1 MSSYNENLHSG
12 VVSSLSAQELDLQNV
27 EAKLEASMLSLYYAQ
42 GARITTAEELEI
54 TTAKYA
60 YEKKVHEQA
69 IIDSD
74 LSTNVLSS
82 ANNAKDYTAKSV
94 TNTSVAAANV
104 QIAANAILK
113 LASDVGSIFS
123 IVNAA
128 DYDTDIYAQSNKAYV
143 LMNDTAYDAE
153 KASQHSMEAS
163 SDIAEVT
170 SESLA
175 GKATTTDTSIK
186 DLLAVVTKQYDDTT
200 TLLSTQSAE
209 LATANTKEKAAEGTL
224 EDYSVSYNATGE
236 AYDLNN
242 TELNLDLKVIT
253 PGNVGDRDHYQV
265 SFSAYKS
272 AFNIQAPDGKA
283 RPAGYPVDS
292 YYIMLVEKSKS
303 STFNV
308 NDAEGIVTEGYTQ
321 RYIAKS
327 GVDNPDGVNATIKVY
342 PPVEPKDG
350 SKADDVVPP
359 NHKYLFDTDGNQL
372 ELGKDY
378 VIFVLIVFTNDY
390 KKSINNF
397 DDYLTAPSKMF
408 SIHKQLN
415 AVDSD
420 GIEPPTADNVIN
432 FGVFENPEYITIDS
446 NGVPKNIDYRCAFL
460 PNNEDLVRGLLTAEE
475 LKYIDH
481 EVRNREQLVKF
492 YDSKI
497 TRIQNQINALKN
509 TSATATD
516 GNNSDAKNTN
526 AADSKSK
533 SKKASKSSDNDVLT
547 VAERRKILNYEL
559 VVLRHQKE
567 IALENEHHI
576 QPGFFFNLT
585 IAEQIP
591 AGSYVNASVGTV
603 SMIDYLLRELKH
615 DIDKLDKEKKETLE
629 NDLNSHVTNNSG
641 KGSDIEAFIQQA
653 ISIIEEAI
661 KGVITKKLANALANF
676 DQLIKELMLLGQGYK
691 FYSKQVTLAPETTD
705 NFGNR
710 LINQND
716 YILSVISI
724 SNNPDESVN
733 TQFLNALSDFQHT
746 TPFTYNDPYAVG
758 DNSYPKVT
766 TINQS

>member
-42 GARITTAEELEI
+42 GARITTAEELEV

-153 KASQHSMEAS
+153 QASQHSMEAS

-170 SESLA
+170 TETLA

-209 LATANTKEKAAEGTL
+209 LADANTKEKAAEGTL
-224 EDYSVSYNATGE
+224 EDYSVSYNATQE
-236 AYDLNN
+236 AYNLNN
-242 TELNLDLKVIT
+242 SELNLNLTVTT
-253 PGNVGDRDHYQV
+253 PANLGDRDHYQV
-265 SFSAYKS
+265 AFNAYKS
-272 AFNIQAPDGKA
+272 AFNIQSPDGQD
-283 RPAGYPVDS
+283 RPVGYPVDT

-303 STFNV
+303 STFNI
-308 NDAEGIVTEGYTQ
+308 NDAEGIVTEGFTN
-321 RYIAKS
+321 RYVSKT
-327 GVDNPDGVNATIKVY
+327 GKDNPDGVNTTIY
-342 PPVEPKDG
+342 INEQ
-350 SKADDVVPP
+350 DDKTLQVL
-359 NHKYLFDTDGNQL
+359 HDTDGNEF

-378 VIFVLIVFTNDY
+378 VIFVMIVFTTNY

-397 DDYLTAPSKMF
+397 DDYLTASSKMF
-408 SIHKQLN
+408 TLHKQLN
-415 AVDSD
+415 EVDSD
-420 GIEPPTADNVIN
+420 GIQPPTTDNVIN
-432 FGVFENPEYITIDS
+432 FGVFENPDYITINDK
-446 NGVPKNIDYRCAFL
+446 GIPQNIEYRCAFL
-460 PNNEDLVRGLLTAEE
+460 PNNADLVRGLLTAEE
-475 LKYIDH
+475 LEYVDSQV
-481 EVRNREQLVKF
+481 ENRKQLEKF
-492 YDSKI
+492 YDEKI
-497 TRIQNQINALKN
+497 SGVQASIAALKN
-509 TSATATD
+509 NNPPEPKISDDKNNASKPKKSTKAT
-516 GNNSDAKNTN
+516 SDAI
-526 AADSKSK
+526 
-533 SKKASKSSDNDVLT
+533 T

-559 VVLRHQKE
+559 EVLKAQRA
-567 IALENEHHI
+567 IVIENEHHI

-591 AGSYVNASVGTV
+591 AGSYTVAEVGSITLV
-603 SMIDYLLRELKH
+603 EYLLRELSN
-615 DIDKLDKEKKETLE
+615 DLEKLGKEKVTALNKSVTQHAAKKSGPSI
-629 NDLNSHVTNNSG
+629 DL
-641 KGSDIEAFIQQA
+641 EAFIQKA

-661 KGVITKKLANALANF
+661 KEVVAKKLANVLSNYS
-676 DQLIKELMLLGQGYK
+676 QLIKELMLLGRGYH

-710 LINQND
+710 LINTND
-716 YILSVISI
+716 YIPAVVSVT
-724 SNNPDESVN
+724 NNPDESVN
-733 TQFLNALSDFQHT
+733 ATFLNALSDFQHT
-746 TPFTYNDPYAVG
+746 TAFTYKDPYAKDG
-758 DNSYPKVT
+758 NSYPKQT